1 MISGTCEDGW
11 CKFDL
16 TIPYPPPQPFDFSR
30 IPHQVKKFCRRPPDV
45 TPPPPDPEEIERYP
59 TPPRQQR
66 QRTQPSL
73 RAPQSGTDEPLF
85 SPEVDC
91 APPSYVF
98 LQRRA

>member
-1 MISGTCEDGW
+1 MISGTCEDDW
-11 CKFDL
+11 SKFHL

-30 IPHQVKKFCRRPPDV
+30 IPKKAVMFCRRPPDV
-45 TPPPPDPEEIERYP
+45 TPPPPDPMEIERYP
-59 TPPRQQR
+59 TPPPQQR

-73 RAPQSGTDEPLF
+73 RAPQSAPNEPLF
-85 SPEVDC
+85 YPEVDC